1 MGPPDLQDQSR
12 PQTLQEDIDY
22 VKEAFHSQ
30 YNWIAMTGV
39 GAFAL
44 LSGTFLPIILGAG
57 LEMIYLAIVP
67 QSSRFRRLIRALQFV
82 EEQRKHQEKLSE
94 MLRNLPPGPHR
105 GHGPAVQVRAS

>member
-67 QSSRFRRLIRALQFV
+67 QSSRFRRLIRSLKFA
-82 EEQRKHQEKLSE
+82 EEQDRKSTRLNSSHLVISY
-94 MLRNLPPGPHR
+94 
-105 GHGPAVQVRAS
+105 AV